1 MARIAINTRLLLE
14 DKMEGI
20 GWFTYETMKRITRNH
35 PEHEFI
41 FVFDRP
47 YSDKFMFAENI
58 KPIVLFPPARHPFL
72 YLIFFEW
79 VLPIYL
85 YFKKVDLF
93 ISTDGII
100 PLSSKVPT
108 LNVIHDINFE
118 HRPKDLPLV
127 HRWFYK
133 RYFKRYAKKS
143 THLATVSE
151 YSKQDIVQTYG
162 IEPSKIDVVYNGAND
177 LYLPV
182 EEDTQGRVRNK
193 FAHGRPYFLYVG
205 SINPR
210 KNIPNLLK
218 AFDAF
223 KKEVSSDHKLVLV
236 GNKMQNNSET
246 SKVLMQM
253 IHKQDVLFLGRVP
266 SSELKDILAS
276 AFALTYVPFFEGFGI
291 PILEAMYCDVPVI
304 TSNVTSMPEVA
315 GQAAILVDPKSVSEI
330 KDAMIKV
337 YSDKM
342 LRKELVHK
350 GRLQR
355 KKFTWDLTA
364 QKLWKAVE
372 KVLDEKRA
380 I

>member
-1 MARIAINTRLLLE
+1 MARIAVNTRLLLE

-20 GWFTYETMKRITRNH
+20 GWFTYETMKRMTLNH

-47 YSDKFMFAENI
+47 YSDKFIFAENV
-58 KPIVLFPPARHPFL
+58 KPVVLFPPARHPFL

-79 VLPIYL
+79 VLSIYL
-85 YFKKVDLF
+85 YFKKVDML

-100 PLSSKVPT
+100 PLSSDVPT

-118 HRPKDLPLV
+118 HRPKDLPFI

-133 RYFKRYAKKS
+133 RYYKRYAKKA

-151 YSKQDIVQTYG
+151 YSKQDLVHTYG
-162 IEPSKIDVVYNGAND
+162 IEPVKIDVVYNGAND
-177 LYLPV
+177 KYMPLD
-182 EEDTQGRVRNK
+182 EEMQNRIRYRYAN
-193 FAHGRPYFLYVG
+193 GRPYFLYVG

-210 KNIPNLLK
+210 KNIPNLLR

-223 KKEVSSDHKLVLV
+223 KKEVPGDYKLVLV
-236 GNKMQNNSET
+236 GNKMQNNSE
-246 SKVLMQM
+246 SSNVLLQM

-266 SSELKDILAS
+266 SSELKDIIAS

-315 GQAAILVDPKSVSEI
+315 GQAAVYADPKSVEDI
-330 KDAMIKV
+330 KNAMVKI
-337 YSDKM
+337 YSDKIV
-342 LRKELVHK
+342 RKELVHK

-364 QKLWKAVE
+364 QKMWNAVE
-372 KVLDEKRA
+372 LVLNKKEKS
-380 I
+380 